1 MISFKSSGEGKPYWL
16 FLHGFL
22 ESSSMWSY
30 LSLSEIPG
38 EKFFVDLPGHGS
50 SPLPKS
56 SDDPSIAAMAEE
68 IEKAFINHVENPIIV
83 VGHSMGGYVGL
94 ELLHRNKLSIQKLVL
109 LNSNCWEDS
118 DDKKKDR
125 VRVADIAFKGK
136 AIFIN
141 EAIPNLFNE
150 PNLREKEIEV
160 LKKEA
165 LELTADGIAYA
176 SLAMRTRTDFSD
188 LVKKNADK
196 IVFIHGAKDK
206 LISVESISA
215 VSNQKNLH
223 VIENCGHMA
232 HIEATEY
239 VRSILTKIANFT
251 E

>member
-1 MISFKSSGEGKPYWL
+1 MIHFNTSGEGEPHWL

-22 ESSSMWSY
+22 ESSTMWSY
-30 LSLSEIPG
+30 LPLSSLPGKKLIP
-38 EKFFVDLPGHGS
+38 DLPGHGLSTLPS
-50 SPLPKS
+50 SLEQ
-56 SDDPSIAAMAEE
+56 PSIASMAEE
-68 IEKAFINHVENPIIV
+68 IENEIHIDTNIPLIV

-141 EAIPNLFNE
+141 EAIPNLYYE

-188 LVKKNADK
+188 LAKKNADK

-206 LISVESISA
+206 LISVENISK
-215 VSNQKNLH
+215 VSNKKNLH
-223 VIENCGHMA
+223 LLENCGHMA
-232 HIEATEY
+232 HIEATEE
-239 VRSILTKIANFT
+239 VLRILSENANFT

>member
-56 SDDPSIAAMAEE
+56 SDNPSITAMAEE
-68 IEKAFINHVENPIIV
+68 IEKTFINHFENPIIV

-94 ELLHRNKLSIQKLVL
+94 ELLHRNKLSIQKLVM

-141 EAIPNLFNE
+141 EAIPNLFYE

-223 VIENCGHMA
+223 LIENCGHMA

>member
-22 ESSSMWSY
+22 ETSSMWSY

-56 SDDPSIAAMAEE
+56 LDDPSIAAMAEE
-68 IEKAFINHVENPIIV
+68 IENVFINDSENPIIL

-94 ELLHRNKLSIQKLVL
+94 ELLFRNKLNIQKLVL

-118 DDKKKDR
+118 EDKKKDR
-125 VRVADIAFKGK
+125 VRVAEIAYKGK

-141 EAIPNLFNE
+141 EAIPNLFCE
-150 PNLREKEIEV
+150 PSSRIKEIEI

-176 SLAMRTRTDFSD
+176 SLAMRTRTDFTD

-206 LISVESISA
+206 LISIENISE

-223 VIENCGHMA
+223 LIENCGHMA
-232 HIEATEY
+232 HIEATEE
-239 VRSILTKIANFT
+239 VLKILSEIANFT
-251 E
+251 G

>member
-1 MISFKSSGEGKPYWL
+1 MISFKSSGEGKPNWL

-68 IEKAFINHVENPIIV
+68 IEKTFINHFDYPIIL

-136 AIFIN
+136 SIFIN
-141 EAIPNLFNE
+141 EAIPNLFYE

-176 SLAMRTRTDFSD
+176 SLAMRTRSDFTD

-223 VIENCGHMA
+223 LIENCGHMA

-239 VRSILTKIANFT
+239 VQSILTKIANFT

>member
-38 EKFFVDLPGHGS
+38 EKFFVNLPGHGS

-68 IEKAFINHVENPIIV
+68 IEKTFNNHYENPIIV

-118 DDKKKDR
+118 EDKKKDR

-141 EAIPNLFNE
+141 EAIPNLFYE

-188 LVKKNADK
+188 LVKKNSDK

-223 VIENCGHMA
+223 LIENCGHMA
-232 HIEATEY
+232 HIEATEH
-239 VRSILTKIANFT
+239 VLWILSKIANFT

>member
-38 EKFFVDLPGHGS
+38 EKFFVFLPGHGS

-68 IEKAFINHVENPIIV
+68 IEKAFINNVENPIIV

-94 ELLHRNKLSIQKLVL
+94 ELLNRNKLSIQKLVL

-150 PNLREKEIEV
+150 PNLREKKIEV

-223 VIENCGHMA
+223 LIENCGHMA

-239 VRSILTKIANFT
+239 VRSILAKIANFT